1 MVSAHENRWSVR
13 IVVLVNHDENQ
24 WSVGMSICNMAQLLV
39 EKAGH
44 HPPYSFVYN
53 LAIHKTLH
61 KTLRISQL
69 FKSIID
75 YIVIGISHLNEVPL
89 SKD

>member
-1 MVSAHENRWSVR
+1 MVTLMLH
-13 IVVLVNHDENQ
+13 
-24 WSVGMSICNMAQLLV
+24 MAQLLV
-39 EKAGH
+39 AKAGH

-53 LAIHKTLH
+53 LAIH